1 MNQSTENGKQAPK
14 DHDDHHDEG
23 NPMPDTHHVN
33 PKSDGKQPDAKQT
46 DDDKARDDKSRQ
58 KTGSGKK

>member
-1 MNQSTENGKQAPK
+1 MNQSTDNGKHAPK

-33 PKSDGKQPDAKQT
+33 PKT
-46 DDDKARDDKSRQ
+46 DDDDKSDDKSRQ
-58 KTGSGKK
+58 KTGGGKK